1 MPSQITCIK
10 KPPPHNSHEAIMRV
24 GGVRADGE
32 RFNIPLQ
39 ECAEDILNGVDL
51 YRVQVQ
57 DVQVNVVA
65 YEIHGGLY
73 IKTTSGKDQPDNLL
87 NLDQC

>member
-10 KPPPHNSHEAIMRV
+10 KPPPHNSHEALMRV
-24 GGVRADGE
+24 GGERADGK

-39 ECAEDILNGVDL
+39 ECAEDILNGAET
-51 YRVQVQ
+51 YCVQIQ
-57 DVQVNVVA
+57 SVQVNVVA
-65 YEIHGGLY
+65 YEINGGLY
-73 IKTTSGKDQPDNLL
+73 IKTTPGEDQADNLL